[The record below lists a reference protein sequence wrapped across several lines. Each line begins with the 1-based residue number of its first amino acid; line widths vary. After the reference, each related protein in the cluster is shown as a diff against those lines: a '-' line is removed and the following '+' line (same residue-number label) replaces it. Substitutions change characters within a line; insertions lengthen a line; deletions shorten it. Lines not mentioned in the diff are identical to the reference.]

1 MDEEMNLDWGAAID
15 LGNRFVPIEEDQFAP
30 EIKPIN
36 VDFEGLVARI
46 RNNNKIK
53 IKKTMLN
60 NVTVGADPEVFI
72 FNTSTKT
79 VVSSIGIIPGE
90 KGDPWIDPTW
100 PKGFGLEIDNILG
113 EFNIPPCKTKEEF
126 IDSIVFMKKYIRE
139 HVKKINPNY
148 DIRCRASYLVPEDQ
162 LQSKEAKLFGCSV
175 DYNAYTEEPNPK
187 PKGEETN
194 LRSAGFHIHV
204 GYENPNVD
212 TSLMIIKYLDAYLG
226 VPSVLLDGDTNR
238 RSLYG
243 KAGAF
248 RLCDYGCEYRTLS
261 SYFLRTKTTLTFVWN
276 GLTKALSA
284 LEDGIPLPPANL
296 VQEAINNSNSELAQK
311 LIKDYN
317 L

>member
-1 MDEEMNLDWGAAID
+1 M
-15 LGNRFVPIEEDQFAP
+15 
-30 EIKPIN
+30 
-36 VDFEGLVARI
+36 
-46 RNNNKIK
+46 
-53 IKKTMLN
+53 
-60 NVTVGADPEVFI
+60 
-72 FNTSTKT
+72 
-79 VVSSIGIIPGE
+79 
-90 KGDPWIDPTW
+90 
-100 PKGFGLEIDNILG
+100 
-113 EFNIPPCKTKEEF
+113 
-126 IDSIVFMKKYIRE
+126 
-139 HVKKINPNY
+139 
-148 DIRCRASYLVPEDQ
+148 
-162 LQSKEAKLFGCSV
+162 
-175 DYNAYTEEPNPK
+175 
-187 PKGEETN
+187 
-194 LRSAGFHIHV
+194 FHIHV
-204 GYENPNVD
+204 GYENPNVEA
-212 TSLMIIKYLDAYLG
+212 SLLIIKYLDAYLG